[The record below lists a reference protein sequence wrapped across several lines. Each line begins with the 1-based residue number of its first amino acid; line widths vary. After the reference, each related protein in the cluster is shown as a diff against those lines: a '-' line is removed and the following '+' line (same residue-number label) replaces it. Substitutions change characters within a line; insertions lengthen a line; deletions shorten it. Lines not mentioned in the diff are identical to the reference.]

1 MTTAFCEV
9 LHIHSLRGWLGGR
22 GTRDKGQGI
31 MVKKFSCFLW
41 VFYKSSVCSTWIST
55 VISNSIMIASNWLCP
70 VQVWFLK
77 SYVFLVLLQFIDI
90 KNIKKLNRT
99 ELIRFRYKFFPLKV
113 LFFDLLFDLR
123 VSKFRCTE
131 ALNFF
136 IMSVKK
142 HIYS

>member
-99 ELIRFRYKFFPLKV
+99 ELIRFRVQVFSFKSSILRFAVRFKGFKISV
-113 LFFDLLFDLR
+113 HGSIELFYYE
-123 VSKFRCTE
+123 C
-131 ALNFF
+131 
-136 IMSVKK
+136 
-142 HIYS
+142 